1 MTSLPRNPGEAF
13 PSAGLP
19 QGVQVV
25 ATGLSFPEGP
35 AFDREGGLW
44 CVEMTAGVLW
54 RRSAEGE
61 ITRRAVGGRPNGIA
75 IDGAGRVWFCDS
87 ELNAIR
93 RLDPDQDEAVTVVDT
108 VEGQPLAK
116 PNDLAFDSQGNL
128 IFTCP
133 GDSRTEPTGRVCCL
147 TPDGTVRV
155 IADGLYFPN
164 GLAFTADGAQIIIA
178 ETRRQRIWIG
188 DWAPATATWNRPWVL
203 SATAG
208 PIGPD
213 GLAIGANGDIHVAIH
228 GSSTV
233 EIKSPHGE
241 PRGVHTVDQGNP
253 TNCAFDPSG
262 RLGLV
267 VTDAGLGRLLSYP
280 DAGRGLPLFMPT
292 LPVRS

>member
-1 MTSLPRNPGEAF
+1 MTCPPLTPAEAS
-13 PSAGLP
+13 PSADLP
-19 QGVQVV
+19 QGVDVV
-25 ATGLSFPEGP
+25 AAGLSFPEGP

-54 RRSAEGE
+54 NRSAQGE

-75 IDGAGRVWFCDS
+75 IDGADRVWFCDS

-93 RLDPDQDEAVTVVDT
+93 RLDPDQEEPVTLVDT

-116 PNDLAFDSQGNL
+116 PNDLAFDAHGNL
-128 IFTCP
+128 VFTCP
-133 GDSRTEPTGRVCCL
+133 GDSRTEPTGKVCCL
-147 TPDGTVRV
+147 TPDGGVRV

-164 GLAFTADGAQIIIA
+164 GLAFTADGAQLVIA
-178 ETRRQRIWIG
+178 ETRRQRLWIG
-188 DWAPATATWNRPWVL
+188 DWAPAAAAWIQPRVLTAT
-203 SATAG
+203 SG

-228 GSSTV
+228 GSNTV
-233 EIKSPHGE
+233 EIKSPQGE
-241 PRGVHTVDQGNP
+241 PRGALSVGDGNP

-280 DAGRGLPLFMPT
+280 GADPGLPLF
-292 LPVRS
+292 LPPIPARS